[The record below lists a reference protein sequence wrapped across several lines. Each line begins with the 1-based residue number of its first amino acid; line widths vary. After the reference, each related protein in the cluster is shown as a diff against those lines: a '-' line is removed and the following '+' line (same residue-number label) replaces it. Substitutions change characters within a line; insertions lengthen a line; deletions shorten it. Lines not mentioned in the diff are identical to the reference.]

1 MSTTDLVR
9 SAPADAYLIS
19 PVMDLAAAKQRLL
32 EFQSFVKDY
41 LVEGEDFGA
50 IPGTPKPTL
59 LKPGADKLC
68 ELYGLS
74 DDYEFIERVE
84 DYDRS
89 IFDYTIK
96 CILTSRR
103 HGLMVSSG
111 LGSCSS
117 LESKY
122 RWRDAKRVCPQCG
135 KDTIIKG
142 KAEYGGGFLCFAK
155 KGGCGAKFG
164 ENDPAIVEQAIGR
177 TLNEDIAD
185 LKNTILKMAKKRAK
199 IDATLSATRSSGVF
213 TQDIEDMPSAN
224 QHEQAQG
231 QQPSPEKAKKNGPAV
246 EYWSKLLRECTNFAD
261 FDMYVI
267 SKWGEPN
274 GKGLEAVKE
283 FLQVSD
289 KPMLAD
295 LWRLLPTVEEFNR
308 VIPKLNQVAIEVR
321 KPFIAEAAEEAK
333 RRSYKVNR
341 TTGIYE
347 EGTAK

>member
-41 LVEGEDFGA
+41 LVEGEDFGT

-84 DYDRS
+84 DYDRG

-103 HGLMVSSG
+103 HGVMVSAG
-111 LGSCSS
+111 FGSCSS

-122 RWRDAKRVCPQCG
+122 RWRDSKRVCPQCS
-135 KDTIIKG
+135 KDTIAKS
-142 KAEYGGGFLCFAK
+142 KEEYGGGWYCNAK
-155 KGGCGAKFG
+155 RGGCGKKFAPT
-164 ENDPAIVEQAIGR
+164 DPAIVDQVIGR
-177 TLNEDIAD
+177 SVNEDVAD
-185 LKNTILKMAKKRAK
+185 QKNTILKVAKKRAK
-199 IDATLSATRSSGVF
+199 IDATLSATRSSGIF
-213 TQDIEDMPSAN
+213 TQDIEDMPGAGR
-224 QHEQAQG
+224 QEQAEQT
-231 QQPSPEKAKKNGPAV
+231 PSENAKKNGPAI
-246 EYWSKLLRECTNFAD
+246 EYWSKLLRDCTNFAD

-283 FLQVSD
+283 FLRVAD

-321 KPFIAEAAEEAK
+321 KPFIGEAAEEAK
-333 RRSYKVNR
+333 RRGYKVNR

-347 EGTAK
+347 EGGAK